1 MRFADKLRSL
11 MDELDITQAQLSD
24 LTGTGRPLISQHLS
38 EKKNAQRKVCEAVCI
53 DYDELKK
60 TAVRIF

>member
-38 EKKNAQRKVCEAVCI
+38 EKKTHSAKSARQSA
-53 DYDELKK
+53 
-60 TAVRIF
+60 